1 LFIYLLALNPPLPS
15 MQLIIAKP
23 IAAVFVGEELSND
36 KELLNSFAYVTS
48 DFIPFLSRPP
58 TLGFIHHI
66 LNTQYIM

>member
-1 LFIYLLALNPPLPS
+1 MFIYLLALKSPLAS
-15 MQLIIAKP
+15 MQLFIAKP

-58 TLGFIHHI
+58 TLGFIHPK
-66 LNTQYIM
+66 LNTQFLM